1 MVYMIPWLFPSR
13 LSSLHAWVLVRRGAF
28 HRVLAL
34 VLLLLPL
41 GVVSSAAAQDS
52 VRDSSSDRERPA
64 PVVVDD
70 FEAYRTGTF
79 PDEWTFVRQ
88 SGETLT
94 YEESNEPGEEIAVRS
109 ENGNQFVRVTVR
121 NEAIRYSKRNG
132 KEIDWSIEKRP
143 RLKWRWRAHH
153 LPEGASERGENDTGA
168 AIYVTFG
175 SDWLGRPKS
184 IKYTYSSSLSVGS
197 VVSFGPLKVIV
208 VDSKREPRMGEWKTI
223 QRNVVDDYNQVFGG
237 DPPDRPLSITFWSD
251 SDTTGDYAKVDFD
264 DIQLLPPYRHSR

>member
-1 MVYMIPWLFPSR
+1 MIPWFFSAQLFSPC
-13 LSSLHAWVLVRRGAF
+13 AWVPVRRDAF
-28 HRVLAL
+28 HRVLVLA
-34 VLLLLPL
+34 VLLLPM
-41 GVVSSAAAQDS
+41 GVVSLAAGQDSARDS
-52 VRDSSSDRERPA
+52 VRDRERPA

-70 FEAYRTGTF
+70 FETYRPGTF
-79 PDEWTFVRQ
+79 PDDWTFVRQ

-94 YEESNEPGEEIAVRS
+94 YEESNEPGEDIVVRS
-109 ENGNQFVRVTVR
+109 EDGNQFVRVTVR
-121 NEAIRYSKRNG
+121 NEAIRYTQRNG

-153 LPEGASERGENDTGA
+153 LPEGASERGKNDTGA

-175 SDWLGRPKS
+175 TDWLGRPKS
-184 IKYTYSSSLSVGS
+184 IKYTYSSSLPVGS

-237 DPPDRPLSITFWSD
+237 TPPDRPLSITFWSD

-264 DIQLLPPYRHSR
+264 DIELLPPYRRSR